1 MVGGRYPLFV
11 EENRT
16 NKKNLA
22 NVGPPQHRPRR
33 VRVPTGMDR
42 RERHTDI
49 ALAILAGAS
58 VLGIVLIRRVS

>member
-11 EENRT
+11 EENHT
-16 NKKNLA
+16 NEKNLA
-22 NVGPPQHRPRR
+22 KVGPREHRPRR
-33 VRVPTGMDR
+33 VRVPMGMAR